1 MKKYYLLIG
10 LLGMAG
16 SLWAQVVSVQTPNT
30 SLVLSAPQGGT
41 LKHLYYGTKLSDS
54 DLKNIESAERAQWE
68 AYPAYGMNCTHEAA
82 LSVRHADGNM
92 STQLAVTDVK
102 SEQQGTATVTK
113 ISLKDKVYPFSVQVC
128 YKSYSDADIIETW
141 TEIEHQEKKPVELL

>member
-30 SLVLSAPQGGT
+30 SLVLSAPQGGA

-54 DLKNIESAERAQWE
+54 DLKNIVSAERAQWE
-68 AYPAYGMNCTHEAA
+68 AYPAYGMNCTH
-82 LSVRHADGNM
+82 
-92 STQLAVTDVK
+92 
-102 SEQQGTATVTK
+102 
-113 ISLKDKVYPFSVQVC
+113 
-128 YKSYSDADIIETW
+128 
-141 TEIEHQEKKPVELL
+141 